1 MLTPDLTGPL
11 VQFGA
16 AGLIGWMWL
25 SERRLAEQRE
35 RQLREAHDRLAHAAA
50 GVTTLIDC
58 IRDNTR
64 VLAQLEAG
72 QRTLSGLLA
81 GMRMA
86 APRAA
91 PRAEPRARSRQAAR
105 P

>member
-35 RQLREAHDRLAHAAA
+35 RQLREAHDRLAQAAK
-50 GVTTLIDC
+50 GVDTLIDC

-72 QRTLSGLLA
+72 QRTLSSLLA
-81 GMRMA
+81 GLRPT
-86 APRAA
+86 PR
-91 PRAEPRARSRQAAR
+91 EPRPRGARSNLG
-105 P
+105 